1 MGYIF
6 YRIVL
11 LNGVNKNVY
20 KKENSIKLYCR
31 LNGKMIDIKKYKQL
45 CKPPKKSKA
54 NAKTKSKS
62 KPKAKAKANAK
73 AKPKRKRQMKG
84 GFLGIG
90 EFFNKLFSGKSKN
103 EKELEEARKKYEKLK
118 TEGETICSDATK
130 KTQEAQKE
138 VFRLEV
144 EVNHEKE
151 QKRLKE
157 NANQTQNQEQQP
169 QPQQMQEQ
177 QKPQE
182 QQQSIATNRDS
193 LLKKTSPTE
202 PYVMKGGKAKK
213 PKRVKKDKKSKKQVG
228 KKK

>member
-31 LNGKMIDIKKYKQL
+31 LNGKMIDIKKYKKL

-54 NAKTKSKS
+54 KPKSKS
-62 KPKAKAKANAK
+62 KPKPKANAK
-73 AKPKRKRQMKG
+73 AKSKRKRQMKG
-84 GFLGIG
+84 GFFGIG
-90 EFFNKLFSGKSKN
+90 EFFNNLFSGKSKN
-103 EKELEEARKKYEKLK
+103 EKDLEDARNKYDKLK

-138 VFRLEV
+138 VFRLEAA
-144 EVNHEKE
+144 VNHEKE

-157 NANQTQNQEQQP
+157 KANETQNQEQSEP
-169 QPQQMQEQ
+169 QAQQQRHEQ
-177 QKPQE
+177 LQN
-182 QQQSIATNRDS
+182 QSIAINRDS
-193 LLKKTSPTE
+193 PLKNTSTTQ

-213 PKRVKKDKKSKKQVG
+213 PKKVKKDKKAKKV
-228 KKK
+228 KK

>member
-31 LNGKMIDIKKYKQL
+31 FNGKMIDIKKYKQL
-45 CKPPKKSKA
+45 CKPPKKSKSKS
-54 NAKTKSKS
+54 KTKS
-62 KPKAKAKANAK
+62 KPKANAKAKPKANAK

-84 GFLGIG
+84 GFLGLD
-90 EFFNKLFSGKSKN
+90 KLYNLFFSGKSKN

-157 NANQTQNQEQQP
+157 KANETQNQEQ

-182 QQQSIATNRDS
+182 QEQSIAINRDS
-193 LLKKTSPTE
+193 PLKNTSPTQ

-213 PKRVKKDKKSKKQVG
+213 SKMVKKR
-228 KKK
+228 

>member
-11 LNGVNKNVY
+11 VNGVNKNVY

-54 NAKTKSKS
+54 KPKTKSKS
-62 KPKAKAKANAK
+62 KSKSNAK

-84 GFLGIG
+84 GFFGIG
-90 EFFNKLFSGKSKN
+90 KFFNNLFSGKSKN
-103 EKELEEARKKYEKLK
+103 EKELEEAIQKYDKLK
-118 TEGETICSDATK
+118 TEGEKICYDATK

-138 VFRLEV
+138 VFRLEA

-157 NANQTQNQEQQP
+157 NATETQNQEQPELQA
-169 QPQQMQEQ
+169 
-177 QKPQE
+177 
-182 QQQSIATNRDS
+182 QQQRHEQLQDQSIVIS
-193 LLKKTSPTE
+193 PLKNTSPTK
-202 PYVMKGGKAKK
+202 PYVVKGGKAKK
-213 PKRVKKDKKSKKQVG
+213 TKKVKKDKKSKKAN
-228 KKK
+228 K

>member
-31 LNGKMIDIKKYKQL
+31 FNGKMIDIKKYKQL

-54 NAKTKSKS
+54 NAKAKPKSKS
-62 KPKAKAKANAK
+62 KSKSNPKPKANAK
-73 AKPKRKRQMKG
+73 AKSKRKRQMKG
-84 GFLGIG
+84 GFFGIG
-90 EFFNKLFSGKSKN
+90 EFFNNLFSGKSKK
-103 EKELEEARKKYEKLK
+103 EKELEEARQKYEKLK

-138 VFRLEV
+138 VFRLEA

-157 NANQTQNQEQQP
+157 NANQTQNQEQQ
-169 QPQQMQEQ
+169 QPQEH
-177 QKPQE
+177 
-182 QQQSIATNRDS
+182 QQSIATNRDS
-193 LLKKTSPTE
+193 PLRNTSTTE
-202 PYVMKGGKAKK
+202 VYNAKGGKAKK
-213 PKRVKKDKKSKKQVG
+213 QAKKQAKKRAKKRVKK
-228 KKK
+228 

>member
-54 NAKTKSKS
+54 NTKAKSKS
-62 KPKAKAKANAK
+62 KSKSNPKPKANAK

-84 GFLGIG
+84 GFVID
-90 EFFNKLFSGKSKN
+90 FFKNLFSGKSKN

-138 VFRLEV
+138 VFRLEA

-157 NANQTQNQEQQP
+157 KANETQNQEQQP

-193 LLKKTSPTE
+193 PLKNTSPTE
-202 PYVMKGGKAKK
+202 PYNMKGGKAKK
-213 PKRVKKDKKSKKQVG
+213 SKKVKKDKKSKKV
-228 KKK
+228 KK